1 MTITAKGIF
10 LVPIPRVNG
19 LATKAPVAAG
29 WNKPRAQ
36 NNRNGYSDDP
46 IIMQGREDW
55 NFGIYHGASNTLAFD
70 IDDMAKTLD
79 IFDDIGCDI
88 RPWLNDLARLE
99 IKSPSSNRGKLLF
112 KMPSGAYKLHQLNGV
127 FELRCGNCQDVIYG
141 EHPNGGFYSVIGDIK
156 NIPDV
161 PEILLNMVTNW
172 LDWKKIFTPEKTVP
186 KPSKKSVVSGQ
197 DVALFNAR
205 YSVSEILLRN
215 GYKQTGKRFIRPN
228 SATGVP
234 AVILY
239 EDGFIYSHGSDALNN
254 GHTHDAFNCYK
265 ILECDDDFAKAIKW
279 NRSQKVVAHEAVPI
293 REGVAAEIHA
303 DYLTHDKPALSWDY
317 PHQSDRGDALATT
330 ENLVW
335 LFAQYGIECYY
346 DEILKKIF
354 IVTQNDTSNDI
365 SDNGKLEIIKS
376 IISLN
381 NFPDKIK
388 DRIAVILMQNCVNP
402 VLQYLESGVW
412 DGVSRIDALCE
423 SIKVKEFDR
432 EYRNALIKM
441 WLVQCV
447 AAADCGEKS
456 PIIGALSKFESVLV
470 FQGEQGGKKTS
481 WLGSIVPKSY
491 RCYVKDGVIL
501 DIADKDSRKQAL
513 SGWIVE
519 LGELDGTFR
528 RSDIAKLKAFLS
540 NDVDE
545 IRMPYA
551 AMSSQFR
558 RRTSFFASVNEDKF
572 LNDATGNR
580 RFLPLQVLSTNPAHG
595 VDLGQLWAEVYQLYI
610 NGAEWW
616 PDELLLAM
624 LVDRHEEHTAINNIE
639 DAVSVVFDLSEK
651 PSWGNV
657 LTCTEILTSAGRSQP
672 TKSDVNQ
679 LAVFLRKN
687 GFAYKKQTGKR
698 GFIINKILN

>member
-1 MTITAKGIF
+1 MSITAKGIY
-10 LVPIPRVNG
+10 LVPIPPVNG

-29 WNKPRAQ
+29 WNKPRAHH
-36 NNRNGYSDDP
+36 NRNGYSDDP
-46 IIMQGREDW
+46 IIMQGHEDW

-70 IDDMAKTLD
+70 IDDMTKTLN

-88 RPWLNDLARLE
+88 RVWLADYDRLE
-99 IKSPSSNRGKLLF
+99 IKSPSENRGKLLF
-112 KMPSGAYKLHQLNGV
+112 KMPVGTHKLHQLVGV

-141 EHPNGGFYSVIGDIK
+141 EHPNGGFYSVIGNIEK
-156 NIPDV
+156 IPDV

-172 LDWKKIFTPEKTVP
+172 QDWKKIFTQEKTPP
-186 KPSKKSVVSGQ
+186 KVGKKPVVSGQ

-205 YSVSEILLRN
+205 YTVAEILLRN
-215 GYKQTGKRFIRPN
+215 GYKQTGKRFIRPH

-239 EDGFIYSHGSDALNN
+239 DDGLIFSHGSDALNN
-254 GHTHDAFNCYK
+254 GHTHDAFSCYK

-279 NRSQKVVAHEAVPI
+279 NRQ
-293 REGVAAEIHA
+293 AALVDTQTNKA
-303 DYLTHDKPALSWDY
+303 ATAASVDYLTHDKPALSWDY
-317 PHQSDRGDALATT
+317 PHQSHKGDALATT

-354 IVTQNDTSNDI
+354 IVTQNDTINDI
-365 SDNGKLEIIKS
+365 SDNGKLETIKS
-376 IISLN
+376 LISLN
-381 NFPDKIK
+381 NFPDKINT
-388 DRIAVILMQNCVNP
+388 RIAAILMNNCVNP
-402 VLQYLESGVW
+402 VLQYLEAGVW
-412 DGVSRIDALCE
+412 DGVSRIEALCE
-423 SIKVKEFDR
+423 SVKVSKFDK
-432 EYRNALIKM
+432 EYRNSLIKM

-447 AAADCGEKS
+447 AAADSADKS
-456 PIIGALSKFESVLV
+456 PISSVLPKFESVMV

-481 WLGSIVPKSY
+481 WLGSIVPKTY
-491 RCYVKDGVIL
+491 RPYVLSGIIL

-540 NDVDE
+540 NEIDE

-558 RRTSFFASVNEDKF
+558 RRTSFFASVNESKF
-572 LNDATGNR
+572 LNDDTGNR
-580 RFLPLQVLSTNPAHG
+580 RFLPLRVLSTNPVHG
-595 VDLGQLWAEVYQLYI
+595 VDLDQIWAEVYQLYI

-616 PDELLLAM
+616 PNEALLTM
-624 LVDRHEEHTAINNIE
+624 LVERHEEHTAINNIE
-639 DAVSVVFDLSEK
+639 DAVSIVFDLSEK
-651 PSWGNV
+651 PIYGTV

-679 LAVFLRKN
+679 IASILKKS
-687 GFAYKKQTGKR
+687 GFIYKRHLGKR

>member
-1 MTITAKGIF
+1 MSITAKGIY
-10 LVPIPRVNG
+10 LVPIPRING

-36 NNRNGYSDDP
+36 NNRNGFSDDP
-46 IIMQGREDW
+46 VIMQGREDW

-70 IDDMAKTLD
+70 IDDMTKTLS

-88 RPWLNDLARLE
+88 RVWLADPDRLE

-112 KMPSGAYKLHQLNGV
+112 KMPLGAHKLHQLAGV

-141 EHPNGGFYSVIGDIK
+141 EHPNGGFYSVIGNIEK
-156 NIPDV
+156 IPDV

-172 LDWKKIFTPEKTVP
+172 ADWKKIFTPEKTAP
-186 KPSKKSVVSGQ
+186 KTGKKTMVSGQ

-205 YSVSEILLRN
+205 YTVAEILLRN
-215 GYKQTGKRFIRPN
+215 GYKQTGKRFIRPH

-239 EDGFIYSHGSDALNN
+239 DDGFIFSHGSDALNN
-254 GHTHDAFNCYK
+254 GHTHDAFSCYK
-265 ILECDDDFAKAIKW
+265 ILECDDDFAKATRW
-279 NRSQKVVAHEAVPI
+279 NRSKGTLTQETVPLNVNANDA
-293 REGVAAEIHA
+293 GGGS
-303 DYLTHDKPALSWDY
+303 YLTHDKPALSWDY
-317 PHQSDRGDALATT
+317 PHQSDNGDALATT
-330 ENLVW
+330 ENLMW

-354 IVTQNDTSNDI
+354 IVTQNDTINDI
-365 SDNGKLEIIKS
+365 SDNGKLETIKS
-376 IISLN
+376 LISLN
-381 NFPDKIK
+381 NFPDKINT
-388 DRIAVILMQNCVNP
+388 RISAILMNNCVNP
-402 VLQYLESGVW
+402 VLQYLESVAW
-412 DGVSRIDALCE
+412 DGVSRIEALCE
-423 SIKVKEFDR
+423 SVKVSELDK

-447 AAADCGEKS
+447 AAADCAEKS
-456 PIIGALSKFESVLV
+456 PILSVLPKFESVMV
-470 FQGEQGGKKTS
+470 FQGDQGGKKTS
-481 WLGSIVPKSY
+481 WLGSIVPKAYRSY
-491 RCYVKDGVIL
+491 VLSGIIL

-540 NDVDE
+540 NEIDE

-558 RRTSFFASVNEDKF
+558 RRTSFFASVNESKF
-572 LNDATGNR
+572 LNDDTGNR
-580 RFLPLQVLSTNPAHG
+580 RFLPLRVLSTNPAHG
-595 VDLGQLWAEVYQLYI
+595 INLNQLWSEVYQLYI

-616 PDELLLAM
+616 PNEELLTM
-624 LVDRHEEHTAINNIE
+624 LIDRHEEHTAINNIE
-639 DAVSVVFDLSEK
+639 DAVSVVFDLSER
-651 PSWGNV
+651 PSYGGV
-657 LTCTEILTSAGRSQP
+657 LTCTEILISAGRSQP

-679 LAVFLRKN
+679 IAAILKKS
-687 GFAYKKQTGKR
+687 GFVYKRHLGKR